1 MSDPAQSLAV
11 KRAQVD
17 FHNFASLGEPER
29 ALAAYADEN
38 MRRGAILRA
47 NLDFVSSLS
56 PFLEVG
62 ANAGHTSYLLANDFE
77 ADGCALDL
85 SADALRHGQFLQ
97 EAWHLNR
104 APFLIAG
111 DATHLP
117 CRDNSLAFV
126 MSFQT
131 LSQFL
136 DVESVVR
143 EVHRVLAPGGVFYF
157 AEEPV
162 RRKLTL
168 RLHRA
173 PYPERMKPVERWFYE
188 SGLLDFVAMDVIGAH
203 QEESFG
209 IRQNHSLGLEEWS
222 SLLGAYFPW
231 KRLITFPRQRGW
243 SNQVVKF
250 IAHCLPGDAQE
261 RAAGW
266 LGATIAAFCRKA
278 GELPAGL
285 SVEGALACPDC
296 GAAFPIAG
304 GGPLRCQA
312 CSYEAA
318 IEGGVFNL
326 LSSALRAE
334 LYPGPRADT
343 IDFSKDGHEAG
354 LLDGFHGVEGDFGN
368 KYRWIGG
375 RASARLVKL
384 RPGLPLLRVQGY
396 APAHLFEIGSPKVEL
411 RANGQAAG
419 EWRLDRPG
427 LFILEAPLP
436 DAEAYTVEIVVTPTF
451 LEPDLEMDP
460 ATAREL
466 SVNLSLL
473 RLLPRE

>member
-1 MSDPAQSLAV
+1 MNDPAQSLAV

-17 FHNFASLGEPER
+17 FHNFASLGEPEL

-38 MRRGAILRA
+38 VRRGSILHS
-47 NLDFVSSLS
+47 NLDFIPSLT

-62 ANAGHTSYLLANDFE
+62 ANAGHTSYLLANDFQ
-77 ADGCALDL
+77 ADGFALDL

-97 EAWHLNR
+97 EAWHLDR
-104 APFLIAG
+104 APILTAG
-111 DATHLP
+111 DATRLP
-117 CRDNSLAFV
+117 YRDNSLAFV

-162 RRKLTL
+162 RRQMTL

-173 PYPERMKPVERWFYE
+173 PYPNRMKPMEKWFYE
-188 SGLLDFVAMDVIGAH
+188 SGLLDFVAMDVIGAD

-209 IRQNHSLGLEEWS
+209 IRQNHRFGMPEWS
-222 SLLGAYFPW
+222 QLLSAYFSET
-231 KRLITFPRQRGW
+231 RFITFPREQGW
-243 SNQVVKF
+243 ANQIVKF
-250 IAHCLPGDAQE
+250 AAGLWPGDSKA
-261 RAAGW
+261 RTANW
-266 LGATIAAFCRKA
+266 LGATLAAFCRKA

-285 SVEGALACPDC
+285 GTGTALACPDC
-296 GAAFPIAG
+296 GAPFPWAAE
-304 GGPLRCQA
+304 GPLHCNA
-312 CSYEAA
+312 CPYEAA
-318 IEGGVFNL
+318 IESGVFNL
-326 LSSALRAE
+326 LSSTLRAE

-343 IDFSKDGHEAG
+343 IDFSKAGHEVG
-354 LLDGFHGVEGDFGN
+354 LLDGFYQVEGEFGS
-368 KYRWIGG
+368 KYRWIGA
-375 RASARLVKL
+375 RASVRLVKM

-396 APAHLFEIGSPKVEL
+396 APGQLFEKGEAKVEL
-411 RANGQAAG
+411 RANGQPVG
-419 EWRLDRPG
+419 EWKLDRPG
-427 LFILEAPLP
+427 LFILEAQLP
-436 DAEAYTVEIVVTPTF
+436 EAEAYTVEIVPTPTF
-451 LEPDLEMDP
+451 LEPNQKPGEG
-460 ATAREL
+460 REL

>member
-1 MSDPAQSLAV
+1 MTDPAQSLAV

-38 MRRGAILRA
+38 MRRGSVLR
-47 NLDFVSSLS
+47 NHLNFVPSLT

-62 ANAGHTSYLLANDFE
+62 ANAGHTSYLLCNEFQ
-77 ADGCALDL
+77 ADGFALDL
-85 SADALRHGQFLQ
+85 SADALRHGQFLKQ
-97 EAWHLNR
+97 AWKLDR
-104 APFLIAG
+104 APILTAG

-117 CRDNSLAFV
+117 YRDNSLAFV

-162 RRKLTL
+162 RRQLTL

-173 PYPERMKPVERWFYE
+173 PYPDRMKPMERWFYE
-188 SGLLDFVAMDVIGAH
+188 SGLLDFVAMDVIGAD

-209 IRQNHSLGLEEWS
+209 IRQNHRFGLKEWS
-222 SLLGAYFPW
+222 DLLNAYFEET
-231 KRLITFPRQRGW
+231 RFITFPRQRGW
-243 SNQVVKF
+243 ANQIVKG
-250 IAHCLPGDAQE
+250 IARCWPGNADA
-261 RAAGW
+261 RMADW
-266 LGATIAAFCRKA
+266 LGATLAAFCRKA

-285 SVEGALACPDC
+285 TTEGALACPDC
-296 GAAFPIAG
+296 GAAFPLASA
-304 GGPLRCQA
+304 GPLRCPA
-312 CSYEAA
+312 CPYEAA

-326 LSSALRAE
+326 LSSTLRAE

-343 IDFSKDGHEAG
+343 LDFSKPGHEDG
-354 LLDGFHGVEGDFGN
+354 LVEGFYQVEGDFGS
-368 KYRWIGG
+368 KYRWIGA
-375 RASARLVKL
+375 RAVVRLVRM
-384 RPGLPLLRVQGY
+384 RPELPLLRVQGF
-396 APAHLFEIGSPKVEL
+396 APPQFFAEGVAKVQL
-411 RANGQAAG
+411 RANGAPVG

-427 LFILEAPLP
+427 LFILEAPL
-436 DAEAYTVEIVVTPTF
+436 AEADAYTVEILATPTF
-451 LEPDLEMDP
+451 LEPNQKPGEG
-460 ATAREL
+460 RQL